1 MIPIEFI
8 VEQNLR
14 AVLMVAAPFLRQF
27 WVFKN
32 RTGHLITYVLSHLS
46 DKSLRSVFE
55 SNIVAVSPSFRSD
68 KHNFNFL
75 IRCLEVLPR
84 AWLKL
89 EVSSRDFSVS
99 YYIDQCLS
107 LISDSVFCWLLK
119 RSYDMVS

>member
-32 RTGHLITYVLSHLS
+32 STGHLITYILSHLS

-68 KHNFNFL
+68 KHNFNF
-75 IRCLEVLPR
+75 
-84 AWLKL
+84 
-89 EVSSRDFSVS
+89 SSSG
-99 YYIDQCLS
+99 
-107 LISDSVFCWLLK
+107 
-119 RSYDMVS
+119 